1 MFKAKYLQLV
11 VAYNFKS
18 HPCGRNCIIVII
30 ARQRALNTERGIVR
44 PTLCVSALFSVAL
57 CPSVHLSVCLS
68 HWWIVSIRLKISS
81 NFFVRP
87 GNTVILVFFST
98 PSAVTQFQGNPFSG
112 ALNTRG
118 GKKLRFSTEIVVYL
132 GNGTKYAH
140 GCYGTS
146 IRSHRLRIDPCRCR
160 RS

>member
-30 ARQRALNTERGIVR
+30 ARQRALNAERGIA
-44 PTLCVSALFSVAL
+44 TLCVSALFSVAL

-87 GNTVILVFFST
+87 GNTVILVFFDPQRRYPIPREPLQRGVKYTGWEKIAIFDWNCRLSWKRYEIC
-98 PSAVTQFQGNPFSG
+98 PWLLWNV
-112 ALNTRG
+112 NT
-118 GKKLRFSTEIVVYL
+118 KS
-132 GNGTKYAH
+132 
-140 GCYGTS
+140 
-146 IRSHRLRIDPCRCR
+146 
-160 RS
+160 